1 MEIYLAYR
9 FTGEDYKTL
18 QKTLAGICDALTKAG
33 YEVYCSI
40 NDDDFF
46 RQNNYSTRQILD
58 HELVELSKADRILAF
73 IDSDNRSEGL
83 LIELGYAL
91 AKGKPIILAVRK
103 GVNIHTSSALADQL
117 IEFDNYEH
125 LNQLIGQL
133 ELR

>member
-1 MEIYLAYR
+1 MKIYIAYR

-18 QKTLAGICDALTKAG
+18 QNTLAGISDALTKAG
-33 YEVYCSI
+33 HEVYCSI

-46 RQNNYSTRQILD
+46 HQNNYSIRQILD
-58 HELVELSKADRILAF
+58 HEFVELSKVDQVFAL

-103 GVNIHTSSALADQL
+103 GVNIHSSKAIANQI
-117 IEFDNYEH
+117 IEFENYEH
-125 LNQLIGQL
+125 LHQIISTLKII
-133 ELR
+133 